1 MKTIQSRDGTPI
13 ACYYSGSGPALI
25 LVHGIGAANAAAWTG
40 VLPVLEKHFTV
51 IVIDRRGRGSSGDG
65 PLYAIQREY
74 EDIVAVA
81 EAFDEHV
88 NLLGHSFGGLLTL
101 EAALLTRNIRK
112 LILYGSVPTPDQPGL
127 SEKIIDRLGAL
138 SDAGDREGVL
148 ATFYRE
154 VAEMSPYEIELL
166 RSSPA
171 WQARLAAAGTLP
183 REVRAL
189 GQYVFD
195 PDRFQDLQTPTLLL
209 LGGESSISVKN
220 SAEMV
225 AAALSHSRIALL
237 PGQKQVAM
245 YTAPD
250 LFLQS
255 VLPFL
260 NDPD

>member
-1 MKTIQSRDGTPI
+1 METILSRDGTPI
-13 ACYYSGSGPALI
+13 ACYRSSSGPALI

-40 VLPVLEKHFTV
+40 VYPVLEKHFTV
-51 IVIDRRGRGSSGDG
+51 VAIDRRGRGSSGDG
-65 PLYAIQREY
+65 PNYAIQREY

-81 EAFDEHV
+81 EAFDEPV
-88 NLLGHSFGGLLTL
+88 NLLGHSFGGLLAL

-112 LILYGSVPTPDQPGL
+112 LILYGSVPTPDQPGS
-127 SEKIIDRLGAL
+127 SEKIIDRLQTL

-154 VAEMSPYEIELL
+154 VAGMNPNEIKLL

-171 WQARLAAAGTLP
+171 WQARMAAVGTLP

-189 GQYVFD
+189 GQYAFD
-195 PDRFQDLQTPTLLL
+195 PDRFRDLQTPTLFL
-209 LGGESSISVKN
+209 LGGESSPLLKN
-220 SAEMV
+220 TVETV
-225 AAALSHSRIALL
+225 AAALPHSRIAVL

-250 LFLQS
+250 LFLQP
-255 VLPFL
+255 VLAFL